1 MGADRMNERHVV
13 ERSDIEDLY
22 RRLLDAWNQRD
33 AEAMA
38 ACFSST
44 GTMIGFDGSTEV
56 GSASI
61 VEHLAPIFRDHP
73 TAAYVHIV
81 EDVAELAPGV
91 AMLRASVGMVAPGT
105 TQLNPAANAIQCCVA
120 RQGDDGWKVELFQN
134 TPAAF
139 HGRPHLADAMTSRL
153 QAVLEQVAPVQQ
165 SEGAA

>member
-1 MGADRMNERHVV
+1 MGSDCMNERHVV

-33 AEAMA
+33 AVAMA
-38 ACFSST
+38 DCFSPN

-56 GSASI
+56 GADAI
-61 VEHLAPIFRDHP
+61 AAHLAPIFRDHP

-81 EDVAELAPGV
+81 EDVTELAPGV
-91 AMLRASVGMVAPGT
+91 SMLRASVGMVPRGKA
-105 TQLNPAANAIQCCVA
+105 QLNPAANAIQCCVA

-153 QAVLEQVAPVQQ
+153 QA
-165 SEGAA
+165 